1 RRQGGCEGRG
11 GEGRREAPR
20 RRIARHARH
29 GRPLQGRREEGRG
42 EEGRAEK
49 VRSRMSRM
57 RRVHLASLMLGLALP
72 ATAAAEIV
80 RCAAPDG
87 RVTYQQIPC
96 ESGTEARVGI
106 PSEYPAPNSTE
117 RDRLLAREAALD
129 RRLEAERERWQQD
142 AALRA
147 AREEREL

>member
-1 RRQGGCEGRG
+1 
-11 GEGRREAPR
+11 
-20 RRIARHARH
+20 
-29 GRPLQGRREEGRG
+29 
-42 EEGRAEK
+42 
-49 VRSRMSRM
+49 MFRM

-147 AREEREL
+147 AREERELERARIAAIETQNAQQYSIAYPYWRPRAAHRGQSRIPATMTR